1 MNTTRRRI
9 QKARRSAEK
18 LAAQE
23 MARREAADR
32 VRRRLHNLFPNSK
45 ARP

>member
-32 VRRRLHNLFPNSK
+32 VKRRLHNLFPNGK
-45 ARP
+45 VKP